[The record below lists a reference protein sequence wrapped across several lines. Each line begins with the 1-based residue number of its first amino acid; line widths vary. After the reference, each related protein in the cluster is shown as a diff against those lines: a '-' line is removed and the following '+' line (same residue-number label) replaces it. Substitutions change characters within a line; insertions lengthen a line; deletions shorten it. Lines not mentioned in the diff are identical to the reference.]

1 MRIIKPFATTLT
13 LLLCV
18 ASFAQ
23 VNQAPARSVADAPKA
38 ELNPEEFKRA
48 IETGK
53 YQLVDVRTPSEF
65 ASGHIA
71 KASNIDW
78 TASGYETAFT
88 AIKHDTPVLLYCHS
102 GGRSEQAL
110 EYLIG
115 KGYRVQHLDGGI
127 SAWRKAG
134 FPIVK

>member
-1 MRIIKPFATTLT
+1 MRIIKAFATTLT
-13 LLLCV
+13 LLLSV

-23 VNQAPARSVADAPKA
+23 VNQAPVRSIADAPKA
-38 ELNPEEFKRA
+38 ELSPEEFKRA

-71 KASNIDW
+71 KSSNIDW
-78 TASGYETAFT
+78 TASGYETAFA
-88 AIKHDTPVLLYCHS
+88 AIKQDTPVLLYCHS

-115 KGYRVQHLDGGI
+115 KGYRAQHLDGGI

-134 FPIVK
+134 FPVVK